1 MSQTLSASAL
11 IAAAG
16 NSTRMGGNN
25 KQLLVFEGMPVL
37 VHTLLTF
44 STMPEIAEIV
54 IVTRAKDILTVQE
67 LVKEF
72 SIPKIKAIVP
82 GGTTR
87 QESVFR
93 GLQHISNDR
102 VLIHDGA
109 RPFVTQEE
117 IRQLLKTLTTC
128 PAATLGVPV
137 KDTVKRV
144 AANGLVTETLPREE
158 LWQIQTPQG
167 FDTKEILA
175 AHEKAAEHGILV
187 TDDCA
192 LAEYIGIPVTIVPGS
207 YRNIKITT
215 PEDIPLAEVFSWEK

>member
-1 MSQTLSASAL
+1 MNKKTTASAL

-25 KQLLVFEGMPVL
+25 KQFLVFEGMPVL

-44 STMPEIAEIV
+44 STIPEITEIV
-54 IVTRAKDILTVQE
+54 IVTREEDLQTVQN
-67 LVKEF
+67 LVREF
-72 SIPKIKAIVP
+72 SISKIKKIIP
-82 GGTTR
+82 GGATR

-93 GLQHISNDR
+93 GLQHISNER

-109 RPFVTQEE
+109 RPFVTTEE
-117 IRQLLKTLTTC
+117 ILQLLDALNHC
-128 PAATLGVPV
+128 SAATLGVPV
-137 KDTVKRV
+137 KDTVKR
-144 AANGLVTETLPREE
+144 ATKDGLIAETLPREE

-167 FDTKEILA
+167 FVTKEILA
-175 AHEKAAEHGILV
+175 AHEEAAAKGISV

-192 LAEYIGIPVTIVPGS
+192 LAEYIGIPVKLVPGS

-215 PEDIPLAEVFSWEK
+215 PEDIPLAEAFSWKY

>member
-1 MSQTLSASAL
+1 MSETHIASAL

-25 KQLLVFEGMPVL
+25 KQFLIFEGMPVL
-37 VHTLLTF
+37 AHTLLTF
-44 STMPEIAEIV
+44 SAMPEITEVV
-54 IVTRAKDILTVQE
+54 IVTREDDILTVQD

-72 SIPKIKAIVP
+72 SIPKVKAVIP
-82 GGTTR
+82 GGDTR
-87 QESVFR
+87 QESVFL
-93 GLQHISNDR
+93 GLRHVTNDR

-117 IRQLLKTLTTC
+117 IRNLLDVLDSC
-128 PAATLGVPV
+128 PAAALGVPV
-137 KDTVKRV
+137 KDTVKRITKD
-144 AANGLVTETLPREE
+144 GLVAETLPRDE

-167 FDTKEILA
+167 FVTSEILA
-175 AHEKAAEHGILV
+175 AHEQAAKDGVLV

-192 LAEYIGIPVTIVPGS
+192 LAEYIGIPVKIVTGS

-215 PEDIPLAEVFSWEK
+215 PEDLPLAEAFSRKR